1 VFDDDEPVED
11 PPAAKLEAPSST
23 TNAPLVLK
31 THCELPAVAR
41 GRARDSFAVLVRAKA
56 PGIAAVR
63 DAWIAVSSPHPD
75 VRVRA
80 IKSSG
85 RHESCVVAN
94 GRGGLVRLGDLGAGE
109 ERRFLLFVNVPSA
122 AAEDDDDDV
131 TRLVRVSCAYRDA
144 ATGKTAVVIGEDAFV
159 RRPAEVTSQEDQK
172 PSVEVQMERFRFQA
186 TAGPFAKYAG
196 NQRHHGFA
204 RKIMEQQH
212 KFPATTI
219 PLRMPNSGRC

>member
-1 VFDDDEPVED
+1 
-11 PPAAKLEAPSST
+11 
-23 TNAPLVLK
+23 
-31 THCELPAVAR
+31 
-41 GRARDSFAVLVRAKA
+41 VRAKA
-56 PGIAAVR
+56 PGVAAVR
-63 DAWIAVSSPHPD
+63 EAWIAVSCPHPD

-94 GRGGLVRLGDLGAGE
+94 GRGELVRLGDLGAGE
-109 ERRFLLFVNVPSA
+109 ETRFLLFVNVPSA

-131 TRLVRVSCAYRDA
+131 TRLVRVSCAYKDA